1 MKTLPLLILSGCLL
15 VTTTMSASTES
26 FDTTPPGKL
35 PANWLGTKTG
45 TGTPQWSIEK
55 DATAPSGGQVLKQS
69 GVATFP
75 VCLKTDTK
83 IQNGFVEVK
92 FKALAGNEDQAGG
105 VVWRAQDAD
114 NYFIARA
121 NALED
126 NLHIYRTVA
135 GRRIQFDG
143 VDLKVTGGTWHTLRV
158 EFRDSQFTVFFDGLK
173 VLTAHDGTFTAA
185 GMTGVW
191 TKADSVTVF
200 DDFTCGAD

>member
-1 MKTLPLLILSGCLL
+1 MKRRVLLLAGLL
-15 VTTTMSASTES
+15 ATSTMSASTEN
-26 FDTTPPGKL
+26 FDAVPPGKL
-35 PANWLGTKTG
+35 PPNWLGTKTG
-45 TGTPQWSIEK
+45 PGAPQWTVEK
-55 DATAPSGGQVLKQS
+55 DATAPSGGQLLKQS

-75 VCLKTDTK
+75 ICLKTDTK
-83 IQNGFVEVK
+83 IRDGFVEVK
-92 FKALAGNEDQAGG
+92 FKALAGKEDQAGG
-105 VVWRAQDAD
+105 VVWRAQDAN

-126 NLHIYRTVA
+126 NLHIYRTVG

-158 EFRDSQFTVFFDGLK
+158 EFHGPQFTVYFDGRK
-173 VLTAHDGTFTAA
+173 VLAAHDDTFNAA

-200 DDFTCGAD
+200 DDFSCGSD